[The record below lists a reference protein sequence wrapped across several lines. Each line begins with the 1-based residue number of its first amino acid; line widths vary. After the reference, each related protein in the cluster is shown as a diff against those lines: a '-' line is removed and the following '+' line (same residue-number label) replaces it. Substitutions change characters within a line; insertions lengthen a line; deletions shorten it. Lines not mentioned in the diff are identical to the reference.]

1 MGLLIVAF
9 AAFFGLSL
17 WLMNGWMAGHA
28 LTVSS
33 NGKWEI
39 VAQGWGLLLSLGGPL
54 AGFGILVGLGIG
66 IPAGSRLL
74 GFLAEKQGAEI
85 EETRA
90 SLVDQQLKLE
100 ARETAIHRM
109 LQQAAADGRKDGDR
123 IAQEATEALKKAES
137 LVRGYEKRLFDL
149 TGRLK
154 GAQQKATRFKQKAL
168 LMTGETQKPNEA
180 V

>member
-1 MGLLIVAF
+1 MGLLIVTSV
-9 AAFFGLSL
+9 AFFGLLL
-17 WLMNGWMAGHA
+17 WLMDGWMTGHA
-28 LTVSS
+28 LVASK

-39 VAQGWGLLLSLGGPL
+39 VSQGWWMLLSLGGPL
-54 AGFGILVGLGIG
+54 GAFAFLIGLISN
-66 IPAGSRLL
+66 IPAWSRLL
-74 GFLAEKQGAEI
+74 GFLEEKQDAEI
-85 EETRA
+85 EQTRA
-90 SLVDQQLKLE
+90 SLVDKRLKLE
-100 ARETAIHRM
+100 ARETAMDRM
-109 LQQAAADGRKDGDR
+109 LQQAAAEGRKDGDR

>member
-1 MGLLIVAF
+1 MGLLIVTSVAL
-9 AAFFGLSL
+9 FGLLL
-17 WLMNGWMAGHA
+17 WLMDGWMTGHA
-28 LTVSS
+28 LVASK

-39 VAQGWGLLLSLGGPL
+39 VSQGWWMLLSLGGPL
-54 AGFGILVGLGIG
+54 GAFGFLIG
-66 IPAGSRLL
+66 IFINIPWSRLL
-74 GFLAEKQGAEI
+74 GFLEEKQGAEI
-85 EETRA
+85 EQTRA
-90 SLVDQQLKLE
+90 SLVDQRLKLE
-100 ARETAIHRM
+100 AQKTAMDRM
-109 LQQAAADGRKDGDR
+109 LQQAAAEGRKDGDR